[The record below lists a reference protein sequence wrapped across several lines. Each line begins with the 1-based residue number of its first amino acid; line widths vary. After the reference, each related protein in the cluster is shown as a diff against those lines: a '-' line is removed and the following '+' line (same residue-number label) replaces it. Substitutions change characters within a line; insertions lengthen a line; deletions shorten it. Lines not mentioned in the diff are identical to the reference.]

1 MKIDF
6 DQQNTLKS
14 NVLKNIIF
22 STFFARPKLYHVC
35 HIKVSNP
42 SPFIKVRKVYH
53 PLLSEFQFLLFYIFW
68 MKMVRKR
75 VCKGICICILL
86 IQPHEQ
92 STKAVCVYGRE
103 YYVNDL
109 RYKFL
114 YFTSQKRCFSNFLTF
129 SCTWNYIVCF
139 LLL

>member
-1 MKIDF
+1 
-6 DQQNTLKS
+6 
-14 NVLKNIIF
+14 
-22 STFFARPKLYHVC
+22 
-35 HIKVSNP
+35 
-42 SPFIKVRKVYH
+42 
-53 PLLSEFQFLLFYIFW
+53 

-114 YFTSQKRCFSNFLTF
+114 YFTSQKDVFQTFLHFHVHEIILFALKFFISLTKIENFQQQTYEKF
-129 SCTWNYIVCF
+129 K
-139 LLL
+139 

>member
-1 MKIDF
+1 MF
-6 DQQNTLKS
+6 KS
-14 NVLKNIIF
+14 
-22 STFFARPKLYHVC
+22 Y
-35 HIKVSNP
+35 
-42 SPFIKVRKVYH
+42 
-53 PLLSEFQFLLFYIFW
+53 FLLFLQDRSYIMFVTSKFLIPRHLSKLEKSIILFCQNFNFFFFYIFW

-92 STKAVCVYGRE
+92 STKAVCVYGQE

-109 RYKFL
+109 KYKFL

-129 SCTWNYIVCF
+129 SCTRKYIVCF
-139 LLL
+139 LILYKFDEKF